1 MNWGSWQN
9 FFAMGGY
16 GLYVW
21 GSYAVTL
28 AVLVAEVVALIARRR
43 GVIER
48 LAKFYAARRRDNET
62 EA

>member
-28 AVLVAEVVALIARRR
+28 VVLVAEIVELVMRRR

-48 LAKFYAARRRDNET
+48 LAKFYAARRRNDET

>member
-21 GSYAVTL
+21 GSYVVTL
-28 AVLVAEVVALIARRR
+28 IALIVEVVALITRRR
-43 GVIER
+43 GVIGS
-48 LAKFYAARRRDNET
+48 LVKYYAARRRNHET

>member
-1 MNWGSWQN
+1 MNWGSWQD
-9 FFAMGGY
+9 FLAMGGY

-28 AVLVAEVVALIARRR
+28 VVLAAEIVELVMRRR

-48 LAKFYAARRRDNET
+48 LAKFYAARRRNDET

>member
-21 GSYAVTL
+21 GSYVVTL
-28 AVLVAEVVALIARRR
+28 VVLAAEIVALTMRRR

-48 LAKFYAARRRDNET
+48 LTTFYAARRRNHET
-62 EA
+62 ET

>member
-1 MNWGSWQN
+1 MNWGNWQN
-9 FFAMGGY
+9 FLAMGGY

-28 AVLVAEVVALIARRR
+28 IVLAAEIVELVMRRR

-48 LAKFYAARRRDNET
+48 LAKFYAARRRNHET